1 MKKENKDNYFL
12 TTVMAMFIILFM
24 FAVIGTLIV
33 AVHIGMYDIDNTFS
47 SFDCSESETTVSLSE
62 TVDTT
67 TTTKEE
73 TTETTNETTTE
84 MSTDLTVNT
93 YEIYTDSICESYSLS
108 NFTTITTVTLPTTH
122 TQSVEITTTCNDF
135 GTVETT
141 TESQIVESNNRTF
154 VKTFTRGTYYCYG
167 CSKVG
172 GSGRTLISCAVGDG
186 DVKGSIASSYLF
198 KNYGYN
204 YNGNRTK
211 VYLEISSYP
220 QMNGYY
226 YLDDSD
232 AGNSNVIDFFYI
244 NSSEC
249 QFKNAG
255 VISVN
260 CYIDT

>member
-1 MKKENKDNYFL
+1 
-12 TTVMAMFIILFM
+12 MAMFIILFM

-47 SFDCSESETTVSLSE
+47 SFDCSESE
-62 TVDTT
+62 
-67 TTTKEE
+67 
-73 TTETTNETTTE
+73 
-84 MSTDLTVNT
+84 
-93 YEIYTDSICESYSLS
+93 
-108 NFTTITTVTLPTTH
+108 
-122 TQSVEITTTCNDF
+122 TTCNDF

>member
-1 MKKENKDNYFL
+1 MKKENTNNYFL

-24 FAVIGTLIV
+24 FAVVGTLIV
-33 AVHIGMYDIDNTFS
+33 AVHIGMYSIDNNFS

-67 TTTKEE
+67 TTTKDE

-84 MSTDLTVNT
+84 TTDLTVNT
-93 YEIYTDSICESYSLS
+93 YEIYTDSIYESHTLS

-122 TQSVEITTTCNDF
+122 AQSAEITTTYSDF
-135 GTVETT
+135 DIIETT
-141 TESQIVESNNRTF
+141 TESHIVESNNRTF

-186 DVKGSIASSYLF
+186 VVKGSIASSYLF
-198 KNYGYN
+198 KNYGYS
-204 YNGNRTK
+204 YNGTRTK

-220 QMNGYY
+220 QMSGYY

-249 QFKNAG
+249 PFKNAG